1 MLTEIFTCLHFI
13 ILALY
18 IVFKL
23 IKNFKRTD
31 FCWVAL
37 PLIPGSMGNTSK
49 MSNRET
55 RLELCFDRIG
65 SVLLKSI
72 RFYSN
77 RFGFT
82 QIGSVLLE
90 SDWFYTNRFGFDWIG
105 SVLLVSV
112 RFWLNRFGFTRIG
125 FVLFY
130 LLDRRKTIFTFSSEE
145 TPLHS

>member
-1 MLTEIFTCLHFI
+1 MPYSQKMLTKKIIILHFI

-18 IVFKL
+18 IFFKL
-23 IKNFKRTD
+23 VKNFKRTD

-55 RLELCFDRIG
+55 RLEFCFDSIG
-65 SVLLKSI
+65 LVLIESV
-72 RFYSN
+72 RFCSN
-77 RFGFT
+77 
-82 QIGSVLLE
+82 SVLLE

-105 SVLLVSV
+105 LVLLVSV
-112 RFWLNRFGFTRIG
+112 RFYSNRFGFTRIG

-130 LLDRRKTIFTFSSEE
+130 LLDRRKTIFSFSS
-145 TPLHS
+145 